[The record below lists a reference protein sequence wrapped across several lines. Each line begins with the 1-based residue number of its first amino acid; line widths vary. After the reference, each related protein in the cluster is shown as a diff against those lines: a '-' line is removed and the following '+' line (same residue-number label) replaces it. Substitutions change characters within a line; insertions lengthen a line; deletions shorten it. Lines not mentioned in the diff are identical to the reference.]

1 LDTLRQEDTFL
12 IQIRRAEP
20 EERDRLRTF
29 VQVIVEEVYGHL
41 WSEPSSEDG
50 SLVASRVESE
60 DWSKAW
66 VAFDGDTL
74 VGTVL
79 TQAQWI
85 DDLWVSREY
94 RGQGI
99 GQQLLARGEAEI
111 KARDYS
117 TLRLRV
123 VKTNSRAVRFYERLG
138 WKVEKEFLHE
148 TLCGVLMLEL
158 SKPASAVAE

>member
-1 LDTLRQEDTFL
+1 
-12 IQIRRAEP
+12 
-20 EERDRLRTF
+20 
-29 VQVIVEEVYGHL
+29 V
-41 WSEPSSEDG
+41 
-50 SLVASRVESE
+50 VASRVESE

-66 VAFDGDTL
+66 VAFDGDL

-85 DDLWVSREY
+85 DDLWVSRKY

-111 KARDYS
+111 KARGYP
-117 TLRLRV
+117 TLHLRV
-123 VKTNSRAVRFYERLG
+123 VKANLGAVRFYERLG

-158 SKPASAVAE
+158 SKPVSAAAD

>member
-1 LDTLRQEDTFL
+1 
-12 IQIRRAEP
+12 
-20 EERDRLRTF
+20 
-29 VQVIVEEVYGHL
+29 
-41 WSEPSSEDG
+41 
-50 SLVASRVESE
+50 
-60 DWSKAW
+60 
-66 VAFDGDTL
+66 
-74 VGTVL
+74 VL